1 MKKIITLIL
10 ALGMIITATA
20 CGNSNA
26 NTGSSGSST
35 ESKKD
40 TTSISEK
47 KEETKK
53 DKEDEDN
60 RYTSYIGGFDVKVPR
75 AFREDTIISETIL
88 RIDDNSVPSAEQEY
102 ILISSLPEENIEP
115 SRLKEIPEILEK
127 QVQEMMTSYMPS
139 RFLETYAQKYDSV
152 EECEYNG
159 YKMLKAKGS
168 ITGTNFDGDE
178 ETTVN
183 YVAYYFLI
191 TADTGYDKF
200 ENVPSFVISYTEK
213 TDKDSLKNIE
223 NYADVAAKSIKPW
236 D

>member
-10 ALGMIITATA
+10 VFGMIITATA
-20 CGNSNA
+20 CGT
-26 NTGSSGSST
+26 NTGSSSVS

-40 TTSISEK
+40 TTSVSAK
-47 KEETKK
+47 KEETEK
-53 DKEDEDN
+53 DKEDEEY
-60 RYTSYIGGFDVKVPR
+60 RYRRYVGGFEVKVPS
-75 AFREDTIISETIL
+75 AFREDTIISEPIF
-88 RIDDNSVPSAEQEY
+88 RIMDNNVPSAEQEY

-127 QVQEMMTSYMPS
+127 QVQEMINKYKPS
-139 RFLETYAQKYDSV
+139 RFQKTFSQKYDST

-159 YKMLKAKGS
+159 YKMIKAKGS

-191 TADTGYDKF
+191 TADTGYNKF
-200 ENVPSFVISYTEK
+200 ENAPCFVISYTEK

-236 D
+236 DK

>member
-10 ALGMIITATA
+10 ALGMIISVTA

-88 RIDDNSVPSAEQEY
+88 RIDDNSVPGAEQEY
-102 ILISSLPEENIEP
+102 ILIAGLEKETVDP
-115 SRLKEIPEILEK
+115 SKLKEIPKMLEPK
-127 QVQEMMTSYMPS
+127 MQEMMTSYRPT
-139 RFLETYAQKYDSV
+139 RFLETYSQKYDSV

-159 YKMLKAKGS
+159 YKMVKAKGS
-168 ITGTNFDGDE
+168 ITGHSNSSGDR
-178 ETTVN
+178 TVN

-213 TDKDSLKNIE
+213 TDKESLKKIE
-223 NYADVAAKSIKPW
+223 GYADVAAKSIKPW

>member
-10 ALGMIITATA
+10 VFGMIITATA
-20 CGNSNA
+20 CGASSA
-26 NTGSSGSST
+26 NTGSNDA

-40 TTSISEK
+40 TTSLSEK
-47 KEETKK
+47 KEENVKN
-53 DKEDEDN
+53 KEDEK
-60 RYTSYIGGFDVKVPR
+60 YGYIYYRNGFEVKVPK
-75 AFREDTIISETIL
+75 AFRADKIISEPIF
-88 RIDDNSVPSAEQEY
+88 RIMDNSIPGEEQEY

-115 SRLKEIPEILEK
+115 SRLKEIPQILEP
-127 QVQEMMTSYMPS
+127 QVQKMMNKYKPS
-139 RFLETYAQKYDSV
+139 RFYKTFSQKYDSV

-178 ETTVN
+178 EKTVN

-191 TADTGYDKF
+191 TADTGYAKF
-200 ENVPSFVISYTEK
+200 ENAPTFIISYTEK

-223 NYADVAAKSIKPW
+223 EYADVAAKSIKESTI
-236 D
+236 

>member
-10 ALGMIITATA
+10 ALGMIISVTA

-26 NTGSSGSST
+26 NTGSSSSNS

-40 TTSISEK
+40 TTSVSEK

-88 RIDDNSVPSAEQEY
+88 RIKDNSIPAEEQEY
-102 ILISSLPEENIEP
+102 ILISSLPDESIEQ
-115 SRLKEIPEILEK
+115 SRLKEIPQILEK
-127 QVQEMMTSYMPS
+127 QVQEMMTKDKPI
-139 RFLETYAQKYDSV
+139 RFLKSYNQKYDSV

-168 ITGTNFDGDE
+168 ITGHSNSSGDR
-178 ETTVN
+178 TVN

-213 TDKDSLKNIE
+213 TDKESLKKIE
-223 NYADVAAKSIKPW
+223 GYADVAAKSIKPW

>member
-1 MKKIITLIL
+1 MKKIITMIL
-10 ALGMIITATA
+10 VLGMIISATA

-26 NTGSSGSST
+26 NTSGSGSSS

-47 KEETKK
+47 KEETEK

-60 RYTSYIGGFDVKVPR
+60 RYVRYKCGFEVKVPR
-75 AFREDTIISETIL
+75 AFREDSIISETIL
-88 RIDDNSVPSAEQEY
+88 RIDDNSVPREEQEY
-102 ILISSLPEENIEP
+102 ILISSLSKESIEP
-115 SRLKEIPEILEK
+115 SRLKEIPQILEK
-127 QVQEMMTSYMPS
+127 QVKEMMNSYMPS
-139 RFLETYAQKYDSV
+139 RFYKTFTQKYDSV

-168 ITGTNFDGDE
+168 ITGSSDSSGDE
-178 ETTVN
+178 TVN

-191 TADTGYDKF
+191 TADTGYEKY

-223 NYADVAAKSIKPW
+223 EYADTAAESIRIYK
-236 D
+236 

>member
-10 ALGMIITATA
+10 ALGMIISVTA

-26 NTGSSGSST
+26 NTGGSIS

-102 ILISSLPEENIEP
+102 ILISSLSDETVEP
-115 SRLKEIPEILEK
+115 SKLKEIPQILEK
-127 QVQEMMTSYMPS
+127 QVQEMMTKYKPI
-139 RFLETYAQKYDSV
+139 RFLKSYNQKYDSV

-178 ETTVN
+178 EKTVN

-213 TDKDSLKNIE
+213 TDKESLKKIE
-223 NYADVAAKSIKPW
+223 GYADVAAKSIKPW

>member
-10 ALGMIITATA
+10 ALGIIITETA
-20 CGNSNA
+20 CGASSA
-26 NTGSSGSST
+26 NTGSSDA

-40 TTSISEK
+40 TTSVSEK
-47 KEETKK
+47 KEENVKN
-53 DKEDEDN
+53 KEDEEY
-60 RYTSYIGGFDVKVPR
+60 RYRRYVGGFEVKVPS
-75 AFREDTIISETIL
+75 AFRDDTVISEPVL
-88 RIDDNSVPSAEQEY
+88 RIDDNSVPSEEQEY
-102 ILISSLPEENIEP
+102 ILISSLSDETVEP
-115 SRLKEIPEILEK
+115 SRLKEIPQILEK
-127 QVQEMMTSYMPS
+127 QVQEMMNKYKPS
-139 RFLETYAQKYDSV
+139 RFYKTFSQKYDSV

-168 ITGTNFDGDE
+168 ITGTNFDGDQE
-178 ETTVN
+178 KTVN